1 MPTGSGAQYAE
12 RKGISVM
19 EHTQAIVSSELG
31 LRLLTSEGALP
42 LRARLRYSAE
52 DPYAVE
58 TLFDAG
64 GEQPVRW
71 VFARDLLAE
80 GLSRAVG
87 DLDIT
92 VRPALD
98 EHGAAAIHILLDSP
112 DGRALLEGNADEVR
126 AFITKT
132 YEVVPAGRE
141 SEYVDVEGELLSLLG
156 EA

>member
-1 MPTGSGAQYAE
+1 
-12 RKGISVM
+12 M
-19 EHTQAIVSSELG
+19 EHASATIASEIG

-42 LRARLRYSAE
+42 LRAELRYSAD

-58 TLFDAG
+58 TVFDAG

-87 DLDIT
+87 ELDIS

-98 EHGAAAIHILLDSP
+98 ERGAAAVHILLDSP
-112 DGRALLEGNADEVR
+112 DGRALLEGSADDVR
-126 AFITKT
+126 AFVAKT
-132 YEVVPAGRE
+132 YEAVPAGQE
-141 SEYVDVEGELLSLLG
+141 SDHLDVEAELLSLLRQ
-156 EA
+156 A